1 MSISSE
7 LILLNNTKQG
17 IKTAINN
24 KGVSV
29 TNEAFA
35 VYPDKVRLIP
45 NGGGVYES
53 SVILFIEGR
62 LKSLVIPENTV
73 LRPYACAGGS
83 YTSVTIP
90 NSVTSIPKNAFYACG
105 YLTDVSIGTGVTSI
119 GNNAFAS
126 CSSLS
131 RLVIPDSVTTI
142 GDDCCYFAPVSYVEI
157 GTGITSIGKRAFSHV
172 YNGTVVVKATVP
184 PTIPSSD
191 IPFGSQ
197 SNIYVPDNSVLDYQV
212 AWSYYADRIKPIS
225 QLPS

>member
-1 MSISSE
+1 MSISSQL
-7 LILLNNTKQG
+7 LILNQTKQN
-17 IKTAINN
+17 INSAINL

-29 TNEAFA
+29 TDEAFS

-45 NGGGVYES
+45 NGGGIYES
-53 SVILFIEGR
+53 TVILFIEGR

-73 LRPYACAGGS
+73 LRSYACAGGS

-90 NSVTSIPKNAFYACG
+90 NSVTAIPANAFYACG
-105 YLTDVSIGTGVTSI
+105 SLTDVSIGTGVTSI
-119 GNNAFAS
+119 GANAFAS

-191 IPFGSQ
+191 TPFGSQ
-197 SNIYVPDNSVLDYQV
+197 SDIYVPDNSVLDYQV